1 VRGIENL
8 NLSGRC
14 VELGS
19 AWFAG
24 TGILSCIAPSSG
36 TIASVVSMTSMC
48 GTLPKYRSAAA
59 RHGLPDWRHF
69 PAEECGNFGTH
80 THGRVADLEERQWRP
95 IGNDTSCCSERSRI
109 VFGMKR
115 AT

>member
-1 VRGIENL
+1 MRGIENL
-8 NLSGRC
+8 NLSGEC

-19 AWFAG
+19 DWFTG

-69 PAEECGNFGTH
+69 PAEECGYFRNSQSRACLGFGGTS
-80 THGRVADLEERQWRP
+80 VAPDR
-95 IGNDTSCCSERSRI
+95 
-109 VFGMKR
+109 
-115 AT
+115 